1 VPHYYPYQPQA
12 KSEVD
17 FRIMANF
24 VEFYTT
30 MCGFVN
36 FRLYHSLN
44 LAYPPQFNVSIDSEE
59 SQTDE
64 TTFVSERIAAL
75 NCEIKKTNDE
85 QFEEPE
91 EMDLQLISNEGDSE
105 KIKKMHER
113 EKALKRKKNLF
124 KGLKFFINREVPRE
138 PLVFVIRCFGGKVS
152 WDKSCFV
159 GSTFDED
166 DETITHQIVDRPSLS
181 KQYISRDYIQ
191 PQWVFDSINQGVLL
205 PTNKYFLG
213 VTLPPHLSPFSN
225 AHREITDY
233 VPPEEK
239 ALRDPNLIV
248 QHEISDAENE
258 DGEDGPKQTE
268 GELNLALVNAF
279 REENKQ
285 IRAEN
290 QVEEK
295 GGKKIIEPESDSDE
309 EIDVA
314 DMLEYSD
321 DENAETEEKELTK
334 EQKRELA
341 KEKMVV
347 KSGNVFKVDTKK
359 EKKLTE
365 QELKL
370 RAKMVKPRHKKLYH
384 KLLEKR
390 AKATKETKLLEN
402 KRRQIDETRKKVR
415 AKKNNA

>member
-1 VPHYYPYQPQA
+1 
-12 KSEVD
+12 
-17 FRIMANF
+17 
-24 VEFYTT
+24 
-30 MCGFVN
+30 
-36 FRLYHSLN
+36 
-44 LAYPPQFNVSIDSEE
+44 
-59 SQTDE
+59 
-64 TTFVSERIAAL
+64 
-75 NCEIKKTNDE
+75 
-85 QFEEPE
+85 
-91 EMDLQLISNEGDSE
+91 
-105 KIKKMHER
+105 
-113 EKALKRKKNLF
+113 
-124 KGLKFFINREVPRE
+124 
-138 PLVFVIRCFGGKVS
+138 
-152 WDKSCFV
+152 
-159 GSTFDED
+159 
-166 DETITHQIVDRPSLS
+166 
-181 KQYISRDYIQ
+181 
-191 PQWVFDSINQGVLL
+191 LL